1 MNRIDLATTIAL
13 FESMDCVEEMS
24 EVNVEEDE
32 DQDDEEGGEETSS
45 RHRRRTNVSGRRRRK
60 AHPKCM

>member
-32 DQDDEEGGEETSS
+32 EDEDEEDGEETSP
-45 RHRRRTNVSGRRRRK
+45 RHRRRTNGRRRK